1 MFTPLSVVLL
11 LIGLALIQPAHATDP
26 CVRRATQADMNV
38 CALQGFK
45 EADAELNQ
53 TWVQVQPKVP
63 RSARPQ
69 LVAAQR
75 RWITFRDLH
84 CDFAA
89 SLVPSPAAKEQTYQQ
104 CRRALTEERTGRLR
118 AYRDPGGDIGSI
130 DVGTADKALNDT
142 YRQLFSEQQGIPRE
156 RLVKA
161 ERAWIR
167 YRDAVCSFEQTRW
180 APDSLSAD
188 YYERCQQELT
198 EEHTR
203 TLTTLLQA
211 DRQDP

>member
-1 MFTPLSVVLL
+1 
-11 LIGLALIQPAHATDP
+11 
-26 CVRRATQADMNV
+26 MNA

-45 EADAELNQ
+45 LADVELNRA
-53 TWVQVQPKVP
+53 WRQVQPTISRKEKT
-63 RSARPQ
+63 Q
-69 LVAAQR
+69 LIAAQR
-75 RWITFRDLH
+75 LWLSFRDLH

-104 CRRALTEERTGRLR
+104 CRRELTEERTGRLR
-118 AYRDPGGDIGSI
+118 SYTDAPGEIGAI
-130 DVGTADKALNDT
+130 DVGTADKALNAT
-142 YRQLFSEQQGIPRE
+142 YRQLLSEQQGIPRE

-167 YRDAVCSFEQTRW
+167 YRDALCSFEQTRW

-198 EEHTR
+198 EERTR
-203 TLTTLLQA
+203 TLTTLSQA
-211 DRQDP
+211 DR